1 VAATIAAA
9 IVAAVSGLPAGAGAA
24 APVVCGTNH
33 WVATWTADPSGTVGP
48 ALNNQTLRVILTPH
62 IGGDTL
68 RVHLSNLYGR
78 APVTFAHAALAIRL
92 GSAAVIDNS
101 QRQMTFSGQPSVTV
115 PVGGEVISDPVTLT
129 FAPFQDLAVS
139 LFLASPTGS
148 ATGHLIARERSYA
161 TGGSSGDHT
170 SDLTGNAFTSST
182 TSSSF
187 VDAVD
192 TLAPADVSAAVL
204 FGDSITDGF
213 ESGGGSG
220 EEQGGIDLNHRYPDY
235 LQQRILAEAGA
246 PLLSVVNAGISGNRV
261 LVDGQQGSAGAS
273 ALNRLNSDVIGVAGV
288 SDAIVLEGINDIA
301 LLASAP
307 QMETALTQIVNRL
320 HASGIHV
327 LIGTLIPA
335 GTGLLNLGSLLPSI
349 YIDSSAN
356 AVRVALNTWIRS
368 GASGADGIVDFD
380 AALRSSSNGFELNAG
395 FDSGD
400 HVHPSYSGYDKMAET
415 VDLAQLQGAGPCIPP
430 PPPQATKVRL
440 RAGGRPGHALR
451 VTGSLVTALPA
462 NCTGAVVTVRA
473 LRGGRSLLKRNVPV
487 TASCTFAKTFALHAK
502 GRIAVRVGFAGRPS
516 LLASHAGPVYAR
528 VR

>member
-1 VAATIAAA
+1 M
-9 IVAAVSGLPAGAGAA
+9 
-24 APVVCGTNH
+24 CGTNH

-48 ALNNQTLRVILTPH
+48 ALSNQTLRVILTPH

-68 RVHLSNLYGR
+68 RIHLSNAYGK
-78 APVTFAHAALAIRL
+78 AAVTFAHVGLAIRL

-101 QRQMTFSGQPSVTV
+101 QRQVTFGGQQSVTV
-115 PVGGEVISDPVTLT
+115 PVGGEAISDPVTLT

-148 ATGHLIARERSYA
+148 ATGHLIARERSFA
-161 TGGSSGDHT
+161 TPAGSGDHT
-170 SDLTGNAFTSST
+170 SDLTGNAFTLGST
-182 TSSSF
+182 SASF

-192 TLAPADVSAAVL
+192 TLAPANVSAAVM
-204 FGDSITDGF
+204 FGDSITDGY

-235 LQQRILAEAGA
+235 LQQRILATAGA
-246 PLLSVVNAGISGNRV
+246 PLISVVNAGISGNRV
-261 LVDGQQGSAGAS
+261 LVDGQLGSSGAS
-273 ALNRLNSDVIGVAGV
+273 GLDRLNSDVIGVAGV

-301 LLASAP
+301 LLASAQ

-320 HASGIHV
+320 HAYGIRV
-327 LIGTLIPA
+327 MVGTITPA

-349 YIDSSAN
+349 FIDSSAN
-356 AVRVALNTWIRS
+356 AVRVAVNGWIRS
-368 GASGADGIVDFD
+368 GASGADGVVDFD
-380 AALRSSSNGFELNAG
+380 AALRSDTNVNELNPG

-415 VDLAQLQGAGPCIPP
+415 VSLSQFQGAGPCIPP
-430 PPPQATKVRL
+430 GPPQATKLKL
-440 RAGGRPGHALR
+440 RAGGRPGHSLR
-451 VTGSLVTALPA
+451 VTGSLTTALPA
-462 NCTGAVVTVRA
+462 NCSGAYVTVRA
-473 LRGGRSLLKRNVPV
+473 LRGGRSLLKRNLPL
-487 TASCTFAKTFALHAK
+487 TATCTFAKTIALHAK

-516 LLASHAGPVYAR
+516 LRASNAGPVYAR